1 MAQIGV
7 FYGPEKGSVERVAH
21 KIEDKF
27 GADRVELISVKDCD
41 ASELDRFDKV
51 IFGVSTVGKTNWDT
65 EHTANDW
72 DVFET
77 KLKDV
82 NWEGKTVAIYS
93 LGDQLTY
100 PHHFVDAIG
109 WVYDRLEVLKANVVG
124 FCSTDGYSFEDSEGV
139 RDGQFL
145 GLPIDEDTQPDQTEV
160 RISNWV
166 NRLINEFGF

>member
-7 FYGPEKGSVERVAH
+7 FYGPEKGSVEKVAQ
-21 KIEDKF
+21 KIAEVF
-27 GADRVELISVKDCD
+27 GADRVELIAVKNCE
-41 ASELDRFDKV
+41 ASDLARFDKV
-51 IFGVSTVGKTNWDT
+51 IFGVSTIGKTNWDT

-72 DVFET
+72 DVFAT
-77 KLKDV
+77 KLKDA
-82 NWEGKTVAIYS
+82 NWDGKTAAIFG

-109 WVYDRLEVLKANVVG
+109 WVYERLEEQKANVVG
-124 FCSTDGYSFEDSEGV
+124 FCSTDGYTFEESEGL

-145 GLPIDEDTQPDQTEV
+145 GLPIDEDSQPDQTDL